1 MDTWEKLRS
10 FAEDEWYPSRLAF
23 GKFKGRL
30 FHEAGEDSNL
40 KSWLDWLA
48 ESSNEKSGMMG
59 RWYLALLAVGI
70 GPQDA
75 VLVDLEI
82 QEAADGSGSGLVVF
96 QQPEMELY
104 ERLVEAA
111 RNRLAEL
118 ELEYGI

>member
-1 MDTWEKLRS
+1 
-10 FAEDEWYPSRLAF
+10 
-23 GKFKGRL
+23 
-30 FHEAGEDSNL
+30 
-40 KSWLDWLA
+40 
-48 ESSNEKSGMMG
+48 MG